1 MSLESVEDQFAQWVG
16 SLSLLDQRLLKDH
29 ARDASPPDK
38 VLDLFRYAPVK
49 YGPWLEADPPRS
61 FYPEPLLR
69 ALGVEWQQP
78 VQDETAH
85 S

>member
-1 MSLESVEDQFAQWVG
+1 MSVEDQFAQWVQ
-16 SLSLLDQRLLKDH
+16 SLTLLDQKLLKDH
-29 ARDASPPDK
+29 AHDASPPDK

-69 ALGVEWQQP
+69 ALGVVSHQP
-78 VQDETAH
+78 VEDETAH
-85 S
+85 P